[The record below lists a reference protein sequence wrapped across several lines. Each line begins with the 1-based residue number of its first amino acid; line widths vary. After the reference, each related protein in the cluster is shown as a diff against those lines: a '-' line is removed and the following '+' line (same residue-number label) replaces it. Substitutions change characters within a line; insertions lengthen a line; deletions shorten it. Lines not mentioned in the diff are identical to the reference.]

1 MLFSLIAIGLYITF
15 RFKRWQWASGAT
27 AALAFNALLIIGI
40 FSMFYG
46 LLPFNL
52 EVNQAFIAAILTII
66 GYAINDTVVVFD
78 RIREY
83 LGLYPKRNLKE
94 TVRENVETARENV
107 ETVKESV
114 KESLKD
120 NVHVHVI
127 YPEDDLMNAVDG
139 MNEEQLAALK
149 ERIAARERAGKTAE
163 ETEAKDEDEKDGS
176 AE

>member
-1 MLFSLIAIGLYITF
+1 MDQITSGLRKLLLAGIG
-15 RFKRWQWASGAT
+15 A
-27 AALAFNALLIIGI
+27 
-40 FSMFYG
+40 
-46 LLPFNL
+46 
-52 EVNQAFIAAILTII
+52 AAIAKEKGGEVLELLSKR
-66 GYAINDTVVVFD
+66 GEVTVEQGKVLN
-78 RIREY
+78 EE
-83 LGLYPKRNLKE
+83 LKRNLKE
-94 TVRENVETARENV
+94 NVRENV

-139 MNEEQLAALK
+139 MDEEQLAALK
-149 ERIAARERAGKTAE
+149 ERIAAREQAKEAAE

>member
-1 MLFSLIAIGLYITF
+1 MNMDQITSGLRKLLLAGIG
-15 RFKRWQWASGAT
+15 A
-27 AALAFNALLIIGI
+27 
-40 FSMFYG
+40 
-46 LLPFNL
+46 
-52 EVNQAFIAAILTII
+52 AAIAKEKGGEVLELLSKR
-66 GYAINDTVVVFD
+66 GEVTVEQGKVLN
-78 RIREY
+78 EE
-83 LGLYPKRNLKE
+83 LKRNLKE
-94 TVRENVETARENV
+94 NVRENV

-139 MNEEQLAALK
+139 MDEEQLAALK
-149 ERIAARERAGKTAE
+149 ERIAAREQAKEAAE

>member
-1 MLFSLIAIGLYITF
+1 MDQITSGLRKLLLAGIG
-15 RFKRWQWASGAT
+15 A
-27 AALAFNALLIIGI
+27 
-40 FSMFYG
+40 
-46 LLPFNL
+46 
-52 EVNQAFIAAILTII
+52 AAIAKEKGGEVLELLSKR
-66 GYAINDTVVVFD
+66 GEVTVEQGKVLN
-78 RIREY
+78 EE
-83 LGLYPKRNLKE
+83 LKRNLKE
-94 TVRENVETARENV
+94 NVRENV

-127 YPEDDLMNAVDG
+127 YPEDDLMNTVDG

>member
-1 MLFSLIAIGLYITF
+1 MDQITSGLRKLLLAGIG
-15 RFKRWQWASGAT
+15 A
-27 AALAFNALLIIGI
+27 
-40 FSMFYG
+40 
-46 LLPFNL
+46 
-52 EVNQAFIAAILTII
+52 AAIAKEKGGEVLELLSKR
-66 GYAINDTVVVFD
+66 GEVTVEQGKVLN
-78 RIREY
+78 EE
-83 LGLYPKRNLKE
+83 LKRNLK
-94 TVRENVETARENV
+94 ETARENV

-139 MNEEQLAALK
+139 MDEEQLAALK
-149 ERIAARERAGKTAE
+149 ERIAAREQAKEAAE

>member
-1 MLFSLIAIGLYITF
+1 MDQITSGLRKLLLAGIG
-15 RFKRWQWASGAT
+15 A
-27 AALAFNALLIIGI
+27 
-40 FSMFYG
+40 
-46 LLPFNL
+46 
-52 EVNQAFIAAILTII
+52 AAIAKEKGGEVLELLSKR
-66 GYAINDTVVVFD
+66 GEVTVEQGKVLN
-78 RIREY
+78 EE
-83 LGLYPKRNLKE
+83 LKRNLK
-94 TVRENVETARENV
+94 ETARENV

-139 MNEEQLAALK
+139 MDEEQLAALK
-149 ERIAARERAGKTAE
+149 ERIAARERAGKTAQ

>member
-1 MLFSLIAIGLYITF
+1 MDQITSGLRKLLLAGIG
-15 RFKRWQWASGAT
+15 A
-27 AALAFNALLIIGI
+27 
-40 FSMFYG
+40 
-46 LLPFNL
+46 
-52 EVNQAFIAAILTII
+52 AAIAKEKGGEVLELLSKR
-66 GYAINDTVVVFD
+66 GEVTVEQGKVLN
-78 RIREY
+78 EE
-83 LGLYPKRNLKE
+83 LKRNLKE

-107 ETVKESV
+107 ETVKQSV
-114 KESLKD
+114 KD
-120 NVHVHVI
+120 NVRVHVI

>member
-1 MLFSLIAIGLYITF
+1 MDQITSGLRKLLLAGIG
-15 RFKRWQWASGAT
+15 A
-27 AALAFNALLIIGI
+27 
-40 FSMFYG
+40 
-46 LLPFNL
+46 
-52 EVNQAFIAAILTII
+52 AAIAKEKGGEVLELLSKR
-66 GYAINDTVVVFD
+66 GEVTVEQGKVLN
-78 RIREY
+78 EE
-83 LGLYPKRNLKE
+83 LKRNLKE
-94 TVRENVETARENV
+94 TVRENVETAREN
-107 ETVKESV
+107 V

-139 MNEEQLAALK
+139 MDEEQLAALK

>member
-1 MLFSLIAIGLYITF
+1 MDQITSGLRKLLLAGIG
-15 RFKRWQWASGAT
+15 A
-27 AALAFNALLIIGI
+27 
-40 FSMFYG
+40 
-46 LLPFNL
+46 
-52 EVNQAFIAAILTII
+52 AAIAKEKGGEVLEALSKR
-66 GYAINDTVVVFD
+66 GEVTVEQGKVLN
-78 RIREY
+78 EE
-83 LGLYPKRNLKE
+83 LKRNLKE
-94 TVRENVETARENV
+94 NVRENV

-139 MNEEQLAALK
+139 MDEEQLAALK

>member
-1 MLFSLIAIGLYITF
+1 MPISHSATVCAL
-15 RFKRWQWASGAT
+15 AT
-27 AALAFNALLIIGI
+27 ATGIRYGGGSFEFALAAVF
-40 FSMFYG
+40 
-46 LLPFNL
+46 
-52 EVNQAFIAAILTII
+52 AI
-66 GYAINDTVVVFD
+66 VVMYDAMGV
-78 RIREY
+78 RQETGKQGKV
-83 LGLYPKRNLKE
+83 LNEELKRNLKE

-163 ETEAKDEDEKDGS
+163 ETEAKDEDEQDGS